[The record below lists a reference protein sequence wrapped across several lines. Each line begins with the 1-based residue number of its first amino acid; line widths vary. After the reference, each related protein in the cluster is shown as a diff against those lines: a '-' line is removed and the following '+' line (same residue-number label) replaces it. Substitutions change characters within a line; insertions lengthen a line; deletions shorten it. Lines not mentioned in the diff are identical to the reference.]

1 MKAHPD
7 SIRNAYLLESLYIGQ
22 KLSSRE
28 IACQLGVNDRL
39 VRAWLYKFG
48 IPTRSIAQANLL
60 SGPKRRKRVPGICSI
75 CGKELTVIPY
85 RYKRYKQFYCSREC
99 QIKDSARSLGMA
111 KEIRLKTHPRIE
123 KICPICHTV
132 FTVPFSHSRRKYCSD
147 QCKGAA
153 QMMACGANKTPSQPE
168 LRIIEILSKHFPEF
182 KYNGNG
188 QLGVILGG
196 MIPDF
201 LNVDGKKQV
210 IEVFGDYYHGTIC
223 RNWRNSELGKKMAY
237 NSLGYK
243 CLVLWQSEIE
253 NKTNEELVN
262 TIRKFSKGK

>member
-1 MKAHPD
+1 MKAYPET
-7 SIRNAYLLESLYIGQ
+7 IRNAALLRLLYIEQ
-22 KLSSRE
+22 KLSSEE
-28 IACQLGVNDRL
+28 IGQRLGINGRL
-39 VRAWLYKFG
+39 IRTWLHKFG
-48 IPTRSIAQANLL
+48 IPMRSRNEFQRLRWQRH
-60 SGPKRRKRVPGICSI
+60 KVRKPAICST

-85 RYKRYKQFYCSREC
+85 RYKRYKKFYCSRDC

-132 FTVPFSHSRRKYCSD
+132 FSVPFSHSCRKYCSD

-153 QMMACGANKTPSQPE
+153 QMMACGANKTPTQPE
-168 LRIIEILSKHFPEF
+168 LRIIEILNRHFPEF

-201 LNVDGKKQV
+201 LNVNGKKQV

-243 CLVLWQSEIE
+243 CLVIWQSEIE
-253 NKTNEELVN
+253 NKTDEELVD